1 MDRGMPEDPFAD
13 EPRKVGGQQPE
24 AEEESGAEAAG
35 EREAGAGDGPRRATP
50 SQEIEN
56 PVEGGEAPSG

>member
-13 EPRKVGGQQPE
+13 EPRKVGGKQPE
-24 AEEESGAEAAG
+24 ADEESGADDAG
-35 EREAGAGDGPRRATP
+35 EREAGEGPSRATP

-56 PVEGGEAPSG
+56 AVEGEAPSG